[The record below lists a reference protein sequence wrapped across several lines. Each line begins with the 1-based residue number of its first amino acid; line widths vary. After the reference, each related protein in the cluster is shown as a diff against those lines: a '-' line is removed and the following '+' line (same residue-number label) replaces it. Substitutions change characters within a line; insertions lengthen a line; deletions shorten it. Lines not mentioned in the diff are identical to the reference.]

1 MMNGWIPVCLLGV
14 GLRSAFVVDEEK
26 GEEHEVGDREGDS
39 CYHVDRLRHSYRM
52 RRFLF
57 SQLKSN
63 DRKAGGGKMRK
74 KISDQSHIESRSPPI
89 YHLLHL
95 DLDFQLKLFQSRKKK
110 KIANSKSEFDSEEDR
125 AILIRPTSAVHPLVV
140 VCVQGL
146 GPQLV
151 QVTISFGPVVAPVGG
166 PPSRFFLPCDRVSVE
181 ETYILTYIF
190 SMLNNDPSFDQSLL
204 YSTPLSVLFSFLF
217 LFLSIFALPL
227 FKVLVSK
234 WRRKKKRKKKRR
246 GLTPTPP

>member
-74 KISDQSHIESRSPPI
+74 KYRIRVASRAAPP
-89 YHLLHL
+89 HL
-95 DLDFQLKLFQSRKKK
+95 S
-110 KIANSKSEFDSEEDR
+110 S
-125 AILIRPTSAVHPLVV
+125 TS
-140 VCVQGL
+140 
-146 GPQLV
+146 
-151 QVTISFGPVVAPVGG
+151 S
-166 PPSRFFLPCDRVSVE
+166 
-181 ETYILTYIF
+181 
-190 SMLNNDPSFDQSLL
+190 
-204 YSTPLSVLFSFLF
+204 
-217 LFLSIFALPL
+217 
-227 FKVLVSK
+227 
-234 WRRKKKRKKKRR
+234 
-246 GLTPTPP
+246 